1 MDKTPSV
8 GFIPFREAAV
18 FIARNVRIR
27 ALLCRVARSPLRIV
41 MSIYIPDSVK
51 AHGRYAR
58 PPFIPFVCIEVKFFD
73 LDRLSIS
80 SRVSVLCRWWVG
92 CVETV
97 RSSFHLVLGTKMSKL
112 LCLIYCGFGKTSR
125 GFVSASKCRSS
136 DFDCLEACFL

>member
-18 FIARNVRIR
+18 FIARKVRIR
-27 ALLCRVARSPLRIV
+27 ALHCLVSRFPLRIV

-73 LDRLSIS
+73 LDRFSIS
-80 SRVSVLCRWWVG
+80 SRVSVLCRWWEG

-97 RSSFHLVLGTKMSKL
+97 RHAFHLVLGTKLSKL
-112 LCLIYCGFGKTSR
+112 LCLIYR
-125 GFVSASKCRSS
+125 GFWKTARFQEKVHKEVAP
-136 DFDCLEACFL
+136 ETN